1 MLYEKHK
8 RLFAMR
14 GLNLDHVSAFTE
26 VVRLGSFSA
35 AASHLNLTQPAISQQ
50 IGQLEKR
57 LGVRLLERVGRR
69 ATPTAAGSELLD
81 HAARI
86 DGAVASLF
94 ESLARFT
101 SGEVGRVRLGTGAT
115 AAIFRLPPILRSL
128 RRRLPDLEITIAT
141 GNTSDVMK
149 AVQDN
154 ALDIG
159 LVTLPAGGRGLEVT
173 PVLDDE
179 FVAVTARD
187 GVALP
192 QRVTPAV
199 MASRPV
205 IMFEPGGQTRVVA
218 DQWFFQ
224 GGVELKPKMALGSVE
239 AIKRLVEA
247 GLGCAILPAVAV
259 REGADRTNL
268 VVRPL
273 SPRLYRKLA
282 IVIRRDKVLHVG
294 LRETIRALQGLA
306 RAP

>member
-1 MLYEKHK
+1 
-8 RLFAMR
+8 MR

-69 ATPTAAGSELLD
+69 AMPTAAGSELLD
-81 HAARI
+81 HAARV
-86 DGAVASLF
+86 DGAVASLL
-94 ESLARFT
+94 EGLARFT

-115 AAIFRLPPILRSL
+115 AAIFRLPPMLRSL
-128 RRRLPDLEITIAT
+128 RRKLPELEITIAT

-205 IMFEPGGQTRVVA
+205 IMFEPGGQTRVIA
-218 DQWFFQ
+218 DRWFFN

-259 REGADRTNL
+259 REAGDRTNL
-268 VVRPL
+268 LVRPL
-273 SPRLYRKLA
+273 SPRLYRKLG
-282 IVIRRDKVLHVG
+282 IVIRRDKVLHLG
-294 LRETIRALQGLA
+294 LRETIRALKGLA
-306 RAP
+306 GKAG

>member
-1 MLYEKHK
+1 
-8 RLFAMR
+8 MR

-86 DGAVASLF
+86 DGAVASLL
-94 ESLARFT
+94 EGLARFT

-115 AAIFRLPPILRSL
+115 AAIFRLPPMLRSL
-128 RRRLPDLEITIAT
+128 RRKLPELEITIAT
-141 GNTSDVMK
+141 GNTSDVVK

-154 ALDIG
+154 TLDIG
-159 LVTLPAGGRGLEVT
+159 LVTLPAGGRGLEVA

-205 IMFEPGGQTRVVA
+205 IMFEPGGQTRVIA
-218 DQWFFQ
+218 DQWFFN

-259 REGADRTNL
+259 REAGDRANL

-282 IVIRRDKVLHVG
+282 IVIRRDKVLHLG
-294 LRETIRALQGLA
+294 LRETIRALKGLA
-306 RAP
+306 KAP

>member
-1 MLYEKHK
+1 
-8 RLFAMR
+8 MR
-14 GLNLDHVSAFTE
+14 GLNLDHVNAFTE

-57 LGVRLLERVGRR
+57 LGVRLLERMGRR
-69 ATPTAAGSELLD
+69 AMPTAAGSELLD

-86 DGAVASLF
+86 DGAVASLL
-94 ESLARFT
+94 EALARFG

-115 AAIFRLPPILRSL
+115 AAIFRLPPLLRDL
-128 RRRLPDLEITIAT
+128 RRRLPELEITIAT
-141 GNTSDVMK
+141 GNTPDIVK
-149 AVQDN
+149 GVQDN

-159 LVTLPAGGRGLEVT
+159 LVTLPASGRGLDVT
-173 PVLDDE
+173 PLLDDE

-192 QRVTPAV
+192 RRVTPAV
-199 MASRPV
+199 LAHLPV
-205 IMFEPGGQTRVVA
+205 IMFEPGGHTRVVA

-239 AIKRLVEA
+239 AIKRLVGA

-259 REGADRTNL
+259 REAADRASL

-282 IVIRRDKVLHVG
+282 IVIRRDKVLHLG
-294 LRETIRALQGLA
+294 LRETIRALKSLNRMGRQSGRLA
-306 RAP
+306 VR

>member
-1 MLYEKHK
+1 
-8 RLFAMR
+8 MR

-81 HAARI
+81 HAARV
-86 DGAVASLF
+86 DGAVTALL
-94 ESLARFT
+94 EGLARFT

-218 DQWFFQ
+218 DQWFFN
-224 GGVELKPKMALGSVE
+224 GGVELKPNMSLGSVE

-259 REGADRTNL
+259 RERADRANL

-282 IVIRRDKVLHVG
+282 IVIRRDKVLNVG
-294 LRETIRALQGLA
+294 LRETIRALKGLA
-306 RAP
+306 KAP

>member
-1 MLYEKHK
+1 
-8 RLFAMR
+8 MR
-14 GLNLDHVSAFTE
+14 GLNLDHVNAFTE

-57 LGVRLLERVGRR
+57 LGVRLLERLGRR
-69 ATPTAAGSELLD
+69 ATPTAAGNELLD
-81 HAARI
+81 HAARLG
-86 DGAVASLF
+86 GAVAALL
-94 ESLARFT
+94 EGMARFT
-101 SGEVGRVRLGTGAT
+101 SGEVGSVRLGTGAT
-115 AAIFRLPPILRSL
+115 AAIFRLPPMLRGL
-128 RRRLPDLEITIAT
+128 RRKLPELEITIAT
-141 GNTSDVMK
+141 GNTSDVVR

-179 FVAVTARD
+179 FVAVTGRD

-192 QRVTPAV
+192 RRVTPAV
-199 MASRPV
+199 LASKPV
-205 IMFEPGGQTRVVA
+205 IMFEPGGQTRVVV
-218 DQWFFQ
+218 DQWFFS

-247 GLGCAILPAVAV
+247 GLGCAVLPGVAV
-259 REGADRTNL
+259 REPVDRANL

-282 IVIRRDKVLHVG
+282 IVIRRDKVLHLG
-294 LRETIRALQGLA
+294 LRETIRALKGLA
-306 RAP
+306 KAP